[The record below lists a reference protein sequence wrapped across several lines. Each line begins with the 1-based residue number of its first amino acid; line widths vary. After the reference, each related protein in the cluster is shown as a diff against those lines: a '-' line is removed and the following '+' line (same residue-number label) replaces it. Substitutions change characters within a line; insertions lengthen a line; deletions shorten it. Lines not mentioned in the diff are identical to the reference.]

1 MLLIER
7 LFKSQ
12 LRRNMVSG
20 GVLSFANTLIGLFAY
35 PIYLQYLG
43 IDLYGIWLLLAVVL
57 NFSRLGM
64 LGIPSAMIKLISEYE
79 DERNALR
86 QEQYISTA
94 LILLFGVGLLIVS
107 VTFILSKQII
117 ILLGLTSD
125 NSAIAITYLPYIVI
139 LSAYIFITETINSV
153 LSGLGRMD
161 KANYI
166 MSLSRLV
173 TLITSFSL
181 LYNGLG
187 IDSMLIANAVGYLYL
202 HIASVRN
209 INRLSPIRLFRLE
222 NCNKDAAAR
231 IIGFG
236 GGVTGITLLNMFISP
251 FNKIILSR
259 YVSIEAVVVYEIGY
273 RISNQLKSVYH
284 TFFKALLP
292 EVSKESA
299 KKTKEA
305 NLRVRNINK
314 RSFRLILITG
324 LPSYLILFIVAE
336 PLMKIWLGNG
346 YIESM
351 PNILRIFLVSSF
363 FILLAIP
370 SYFTLLGIGKINKS
384 IHAAIIQSI
393 INVFGILYCIWASI
407 TLNVYIVSC
416 ITVGGLILGST
427 YLMIRGRSII

>member
-1 MLLIER
+1 
-7 LFKSQ
+7 
-12 LRRNMVSG
+12 
-20 GVLSFANTLIGLFAY
+20 
-35 PIYLQYLG
+35 
-43 IDLYGIWLLLAVVL
+43 
-57 NFSRLGM
+57 
-64 LGIPSAMIKLISEYE
+64 
-79 DERNALR
+79 
-86 QEQYISTA
+86 
-94 LILLFGVGLLIVS
+94 
-107 VTFILSKQII
+107 
-117 ILLGLTSD
+117 
-125 NSAIAITYLPYIVI
+125 
-139 LSAYIFITETINSV
+139 
-153 LSGLGRMD
+153 MD

-173 TLITSFSL
+173 TLIISFSL

-187 IDSMLIANAVGYLYL
+187 IESMLIANAVGYLYL
-202 HIASVRN
+202 HVASVRN
-209 INRLSPIRLFRLE
+209 INRLSPIRLFRLA
-222 NCNKDAAAR
+222 NCNKDAAVR
-231 IIGFG
+231 IMSFG

-305 NLRVRNINK
+305 NLRVRNINN

-336 PLMKIWLGNG
+336 PLMRIWLGNG

-351 PNILRIFLVSSF
+351 PNVLRIFLVSSF

-370 SYFTLLGIGKINKS
+370 SYFALLGIGGVNRIIN
-384 IHAAIIQSI
+384 AAIIQSFI
-393 INVFGILYCIWASI
+393 SVFGILSFILADISLTI
-407 TLNVYIVSC
+407 YIVVF
-416 ITVGGLILGST
+416 ITTVGLILGST
-427 YLMIRGRSII
+427 YLMFQGRKQHLNLSY